1 MKARTQVSSF
11 PTAPT
16 NFSGAYGLGEAGTPL
31 QTLPLGPPPCPCPLE
46 SPRFREHSPSPLLV
60 SVNLRPK
67 RMPLPAQRG
76 GGAWLGAQRAE
87 GPVPLYV
94 LSTPAL
100 WMSSAC
106 RPVVGQSARVPC

>member
-1 MKARTQVSSF
+1 MGR
-11 PTAPT
+11 
-16 NFSGAYGLGEAGTPL
+16 
-31 QTLPLGPPPCPCPLE
+31 LGPPFRLCPWARPPVSV
-46 SPRFREHSPSPLLV
+46 SPGKPTLPGAQPQPVLV

-67 RMPLPAQRG
+67 RMPLPDQRG
-76 GGAWLGAQRAE
+76 GGAWLGAQRAK

-106 RPVVGQSARVPC
+106 GPAVGQSARVPC